1 MSTVYGIY
9 GDPDDA
15 QRAVDVLVAA
25 GPALHFGKR
34 QIVVVSGEPFDG
46 YDFSDEH
53 ADTHLFRLALL
64 GAAIGGAFGY
74 WLTSYTQRA
83 YVLPTG
89 GMPIVPPWTNG
100 IIIYEL
106 TMLGAIVATVIT
118 LLVSAGLPR
127 LRPPLTDPEIWEGK
141 ILVGVTDPP
150 AESRGE
156 LKARLLRAGAMQ
168 VKESSAGGDADANR
182 N

>member
-15 QRAVDVLVAA
+15 QRAVDVLAAA
-25 GPALHFGKR
+25 GPDLHFGKQ
-34 QIVVVSGEPFDG
+34 QIVVVSAEPFDG

-64 GAAIGGAFGY
+64 GAAIGGAVGY
-74 WLTSYTQRA
+74 WLTSFTQRA
-83 YVLPTG
+83 YPLSTG

-118 LLVSAGLPR
+118 LLVSARLPR
-127 LRPPLTDPEIWEGK
+127 LRPPLTDPQMWEGK

-150 AESRGE
+150 AESRDE
-156 LKARLLRAGAMQ
+156 LKARLRRAGASQ
-168 VKESSAGGDADANR
+168 VKEFSPSGVAGGGN
-182 N
+182 